1 MNFLLAHL
9 WPAPN
14 LVETKKNNQS
24 MVLRVMYRGGALRFM
39 GDIEAKGERELIA
52 TGVDLR
58 TAIVRLPHRWQRDF
72 IQRRPDRRST
82 SAGCVISLG

>member
-1 MNFLLAHL
+1 LNFLLAHL

-58 TAIVRLPHRWQRDF
+58 TAIVRLH
-72 IQRRPDRRST
+72 IVGSAT
-82 SAGCVISLG
+82 SFSAALIAAVHPRVA